1 MMDFGS
7 NWVSSLAHWV
17 EATPTRTAV
26 VKGDASL
33 SYEALWRQARQFSG
47 YLQHSGVKA
56 GERVAFYLPK
66 QLEAVAALIG
76 TAMAG
81 CVAVPVNPV
90 LKVDQLAH
98 ILKDCGARLLVT
110 QKARL
115 RTIADLG
122 VTLDVLCIDE
132 SNSWADV
139 VQTEPGQVKP
149 VQTEDLCLIF
159 YTSGSTGKPKGVMV
173 THDNL
178 SAGAEVVSGYLSLDQ
193 NDKILSLL
201 PWSFDYGFNQLGNAF
216 HVGAQ
221 LVLMDFLLPQDV
233 PRQIER
239 FGVTVLGCVPPL
251 WHQLMD
257 VKWSESARH
266 SLRILTNTGGRMPR
280 PLLERMQSQFP
291 SAKIYLMYGLTEAF
305 RSTYLD
311 PVELEYRPDSIGKAV
326 PGEEVLVVRSD
337 GTLCGPDE
345 VGEIV
350 HTGRFVSPGYWR
362 DEEKSAHRFKAPPKA
377 SRYFGSNCY
386 SVYSGDKARYD
397 EDGFIYFIGRDDEMI
412 KTSGYR
418 VSPTEVE
425 EAAMQCTQ
433 VAQAFA
439 CGVED
444 ERLGQSIALILRP
457 KNPNDK
463 DSSVFLQEFKTK
475 TPNYMAPS
483 RVIWLDELPMSPN
496 GKLDRTALSVIVREE
511 REI

>member
-1 MMDFGS
+1 MTDLGA
-7 NWVSSLAHWV
+7 NWVRDLARWV
-17 EATPTRTAV
+17 KETPAATAL
-26 VKGDASL
+26 VKGNASL
-33 SYEALWRQARQFSG
+33 SYEELWRQARQFSG
-47 YLQHSGVKA
+47 FLQSSGLKP

-66 QLEAVAALIG
+66 HLEAVAALVG
-76 TAMAG
+76 TALAG

-90 LKVDQLAH
+90 LKADQLAH
-98 ILKDCGARLLVT
+98 ILKDSGASLLVT

-115 RTIADLG
+115 GAISDMG
-122 VTLDVLCIDE
+122 ITLETMCIDE
-132 SNSWADV
+132 ASSWADS
-139 VQTEPGQVKP
+139 VQTEPGQIKS
-149 VQTEDLCLIF
+149 VQAEDLCLIF

-173 THDNL
+173 THGNL
-178 SAGAEVVSGYLSLDQ
+178 NAGAEVVSGYLGLERD
-193 NDKILSLL
+193 DKILSLL

-221 LVLMDFLLPQDV
+221 LILMDFLLPQDV

-257 VKWSESARH
+257 VSWSESASH
-266 SLRILTNTGGRMPR
+266 SLRIVTNTGGRMPR
-280 PLLERMQSQFP
+280 PLLERMQGGFP
-291 SAKIYLMYGLTEAF
+291 NADIYLMYGLTEAF

-311 PVELEYRPDSIGKAV
+311 PAELERRPDSIGKAV
-326 PGEEVLVVRSD
+326 PGEEVLVVRPD
-337 GTLCGPDE
+337 GSLCGPNE
-345 VGEIV
+345 AGEIV

-362 DEEKSAHRFKAPPKA
+362 DEEKTARRFKAPPQA
-377 SRYFGSNCY
+377 SRYFNSDRF

-425 EAAMQCTQ
+425 EAAMQCAH
-433 VAQAFA
+433 VVQAFA
-439 CGVED
+439 CGVD
-444 ERLGQSIALILRP
+444 DARLGQSIALILRP
-457 KNPNDK
+457 KNQNDK
-463 DSSVFLQEFKTK
+463 DTTAFLQEFKTK

-496 GKLDRTALSVIVREE
+496 GKLDRTALSVIAREE
-511 REI
+511 RDI